1 MADEETLD
9 QELEQAEEELALDTD
24 EANTEVEQEQP
35 EVPAFELPSYTTR
48 WKADARDALSA
59 FGGNPELRGQLD
71 PILKQIE
78 ETNRYVGQRE
88 QELAQLNK
96 RYEPLNDTLS
106 QIEHQYNL
114 QGMSLDMG
122 LKQLVGSAQFLAT
135 NPDQALP
142 WLAGTYRPRDPS
154 AALQAMAQSWGVDM
168 GQLAQEAPYI
178 DPSVTQIVGPLQ
190 QEINR
195 LKQKEQEREAL
206 LEREKRDAIQAQ
218 IHAFAAETNE
228 DGTPKHPHIERLEQE
243 MARLIV
249 GGLAKDLPSAYRKAE
264 RLDDELQAQLAAE
277 KAKKDAAT
285 RSTAAKKAVGA
296 SQSVVGKGSGSS
308 KPEKTTEQAMREQ
321 LGLTDD
327 D

>member
-48 WKADARDALSA
+48 WKAEAKDAALYI
-59 FGGNPELRGQLD
+59 GNNPELRSHLD

-78 ETNRYVGQRE
+78 ETNKYVGQRE

-190 QEINR
+190 QELNN
-195 LKQKEQEREAL
+195 LKQWKSQYEQQQARSQH
-206 LEREKRDAIQAQ
+206 DAIQAQ
-218 IHAFAAETNE
+218 VRAFAAETNE
-228 DGTPKHPHIERLEQE
+228 DGTPKHPHLERLAEQ
-243 MARLIV
+243 MHRYITSGV
-249 GGLAKDLPSAYRKAE
+249 AKDLPSAYRMAE

>member
-1 MADEETLD
+1 MTDEETLD
-9 QELEQAEEELALDTD
+9 QDIEQAEEELALDTD
-24 EANTEVEQEQP
+24 EANTETEQP
-35 EVPAFELPSYTTR
+35 EEPAFELPSYTTR
-48 WKADARDALSA
+48 WKAEARDALLA
-59 FGGNPELRGQLD
+59 FGGNPEFRGHLD

-78 ETNRYVGQRE
+78 ESNKYLGQRE
-88 QELAQLNK
+88 QELANLNK

-106 QIEHQYNL
+106 QIEQQYNL

-178 DPSVTQIVGPLQ
+178 DPSVSQIVGPLQ
-190 QEINR
+190 QELNS
-195 LKQKEQEREAL
+195 LKQWKSQYEQQQARSQH
-206 LEREKRDAIQAQ
+206 DAIQAQ
-218 IHAFAAETNE
+218 VRAFAAETNE
-228 DGTPKHPHIERLEQE
+228 DGTPKHPHLERLAQQ
-243 MARLIV
+243 MHQYITSGV
-249 GGLAKDLPSAYRKAE
+249 AKDLPSAYRMAE

-296 SQSVVGKGSGSS
+296 SQSVVSKGKAGTARQSHTD
-308 KPEKTTEQAMREQ
+308 KLRE
-321 LGLTDD
+321 LIGIDD
-327 D
+327 DD